1 MSSAAARDIIMSPRA
16 PRGIATAVAPR
27 VAGPATRADG
37 RVGAALATNANFAPG
52 ARAIALRRAG
62 SESAAEL
69 TPAMTIDV
77 MVVRFAGRVPTCH
90 RPRSAD
96 RCGAAALIFSFRK
109 RLSASDWSSLR
120 EKARRPFDGNPVA
133 ILGLRAVHPPRVEIL
148 PEPSRSG
155 SR

>member
-16 PRGIATAVAPR
+16 PPGIATAVAPR

-69 TPAMTIDV
+69 TPAMTIDA
-77 MVVRFAGRVPTCH
+77 MVVRFAGRGPTATGQGAQTGVV
-90 RPRSAD
+90 RP
-96 RCGAAALIFSFRK
+96 
-109 RLSASDWSSLR
+109 
-120 EKARRPFDGNPVA
+120 P
-133 ILGLRAVHPPRVEIL
+133 
-148 PEPSRSG
+148 
-155 SR
+155 